1 MPTLSAAAE
10 TEQRIL
16 AAVRA
21 IPPGQT
27 ASYGGVGRRAG
38 LPRGA
43 RQVAR
48 VLAHNVDPDLPWHRV
63 LRAGGRIAFPP
74 ASTGFAEQVRRLR
87 EEGHS
92 LRGARVLQA
101 AEDGLDAAIWGP

>member
-1 MPTLSAAAE
+1 MLSAAAE

-21 IPPGQT
+21 IPRGQT
-27 ASYGGVGRRAG
+27 ASYGGIGRRAG

-48 VLAHNVDPDLPWHRV
+48 VLAHNDDPDLPWHRV

-74 ASTGFAEQVRRLR
+74 ASTGFAEQ
-87 EEGHS
+87 
-92 LRGARVLQA
+92 ARVLQV
-101 AEDGLDAAIWGP
+101 EDDSLDAAIWGP